1 MATTLPGRP
10 WIVVMAV
17 TFVIA
22 VTWSAAGGAPATP
35 ATGRAIEA
43 SVKPGKPFVEYATT
57 TLGDIP
63 PLPID
68 APLDRFGG
76 LESRRATASG
86 FFRAERIDGRW
97 WLVDPDGAV
106 FISRGMNSISPV
118 RTDGGRE
125 ALDRLFGTQR
135 RWADAATSQLRAAGF
150 NTAGAWSAHDLLDE
164 APQPLVATR
173 LWSFMSAYG
182 KKRGGTFMQAGHVGY
197 PGDCPFIFDSEFPEF
212 CAEHAR
218 QLATHRD
225 DPLLLGHFSDNEMP
239 WSRAML
245 ENYLRLPANDPGHA
259 AARDWLAAR
268 RGGAAPAAG
277 EITDADRSAFLEFAV
292 DHYLAIV
299 AAAIRGVDPNH
310 LFLGVR
316 LHEPV
321 FDLPEVFRAAGRHCD
336 VICVNYYRVW
346 TPDEEQMAMWARESG
361 RPFMVTEHYAKGA
374 DSGLGN
380 TGGAGWLVRGQR
392 DRGLFYQNFAIGLL
406 QTRNCVGW
414 HWHRYADNDPDDKN
428 VDPSNRDS
436 NKGIV
441 SSRYVPWSPVIEE
454 MTALNQRVYGIADRF
469 DGRVSAGDRAAAE
482 KPAEQKSTAEKAAA
496 ETAPERKPAEKKPA
510 EKKRERTVVFPDD
523 VRVERDVAY
532 LQADRKQKADL
543 YFPLEMPKDRRLP
556 AVIIIHG
563 GGFNDGDK
571 DRRREITIGSH
582 LARKGYVG
590 MSIDYLLW
598 SKGIQKPTWPRNL
611 QDAKTAVRWLRHHAD
626 RLGIDPD
633 RIGVIGGSAGGNLA
647 AMLAV
652 TGPKDGLEP
661 PGDEGTP
668 ASVQCAVD
676 LYGVSDLMNYHDM
689 KMFLKTREEDP
700 ESYRRASPIS
710 YCDAGDAPVLLI
722 HGTGDDVVDVSQSR
736 TFAAALAKGGV
747 EHELIEIPAAPHTF
761 DLDYE
766 PFDVKG
772 TVFRFLDTHL
782 KGSKATR

>member
-1 MATTLPGRP
+1 MA
-10 WIVVMAV
+10 
-17 TFVIA
+17 IA
-22 VTWSAAGGAPATP
+22 VTGGRWIMVVVIAWSAAACQAATP
-35 ATGRAIEA
+35 AGGLAIEA
-43 SVKPGKPFVEYATT
+43 AVKPGKPFVPQPTT
-57 TLGDIP
+57 TLADLP
-63 PLPID
+63 SLPID
-68 APLDRFGG
+68 APLDSYGG
-76 LESRRATASG
+76 FDSRRESATG
-86 FFRAERIDGRW
+86 FFRTERIDGRW
-97 WLVDPDGAV
+97 WLVDPDGSL
-106 FISRGMNSISPV
+106 FISRGMNSVTPV

-125 ALDRLFGTQR
+125 ALERLFGSES
-135 RWADAATSQLRAAGF
+135 RWAAAATSQLREAGF

-164 APQPLVATR
+164 APQRLPATR
-173 LWSFMSAYG
+173 LWSFMAAYG
-182 KKRGGTFMQAGHVGY
+182 KKRGGTFMQAGHIGY
-197 PGDCPFIFDSEFPEF
+197 PGDCPFIFDAAFPGF
-212 CAEHAR
+212 CAEHAQ
-218 QLATHRD
+218 QLTKHRD

-245 ENYLRLPANDPGHA
+245 ENYLRLPADDPGHA

-268 RGGAAPAAG
+268 RGGAAPVENR

-292 DHYLAIV
+292 DHYLSIV

-346 TPDEEQMAMWARESG
+346 TPDKDQMAMWARESG

-406 QTRNCVGW
+406 RTRNCVGW
-414 HWHRYADNDPDDKN
+414 HWHRYADNDPDDKK

-441 SSRYVPWSPVIEE
+441 SSRYEPWSPVIEE
-454 MTALNQRVYGIADRF
+454 MTALNQRVYGITDTF
-469 DGRVSAGDRAAAE
+469 DGRVSTGDRAAAQ
-482 KPAEQKSTAEKAAA
+482 KPAAPEAAA
-496 ETAPERKPAEKKPA
+496 GQTASEQTPAVKKKERV
-510 EKKRERTVVFPDD
+510 VVFPND

-532 LQADRKQKADL
+532 LPADRKQKADL
-543 YFPLEMPKDRRLP
+543 YFPLKMPEGVRLP

-571 DRRREITIGSH
+571 DRRREINIGSH
-582 LARKGYVG
+582 LARNGYVG

-611 QDAKTAVRWLRHHAD
+611 QDAKTAVRWLRQNAD
-626 RLGIDPD
+626 RLGIDPN

-661 PGDEGTP
+661 PDGDDTSS
-668 ASVQCAVD
+668 SVQCAVD
-676 LYGVSDLMNYHDM
+676 LYGVADLMNYHDM
-689 KMFLKTREEDP
+689 KMFLKTRKEDP

-710 YCDAGDAPVLLI
+710 YCNSGDAPVLMI
-722 HGTGDDVVDVSQSR
+722 HGTGDDVVDVSQSK
-736 TFAAALAKGGV
+736 TLAAALAVGGV
-747 EHELIEIPAAPHTF
+747 EHELIVIPDAPHTF

-766 PFDVKG
+766 PFDVKAA
-772 TVFRFLDTHL
+772 VFRFLDDHL
-782 KGSKATR
+782 KRNKATR

>member
-1 MATTLPGRP
+1 MVT
-10 WIVVMAV
+10 AV
-17 TFVIA
+17 LTRRWIA
-22 VTWSAAGGAPATP
+22 VASLAALAAGAAARAPASGRAVEAATKPGAPFL
-35 ATGRAIEA
+35 RRD
-43 SVKPGKPFVEYATT
+43 TT
-57 TLGDIP
+57 ILADLQ
-63 PLPID
+63 PLPVD

-76 LESRRATASG
+76 LKSRPASMATG
-86 FFRAERIDGRW
+86 FFHTQQLDGRW

-106 FISRGMNSISPV
+106 FFSLGINSIAPV

-125 ALDRLFGTQR
+125 ALTRLFGSER
-135 RWADAATSQLRAAGF
+135 RWAEAATKQLRDAGF
-150 NTAGAWSAHDLLDE
+150 NTAGAWSAHELLDE
-164 APQPLVATR
+164 TPQPLPATR

-197 PGDCPFIFDSEFPEF
+197 PGDCPFIFDAGFPGF

-218 QLATHRD
+218 QLAKHRD

-245 ENYLRLPANDPGHA
+245 ENYLRLPADDPGHR
-259 AARDWLAAR
+259 AARDWLDDR
-268 RGGAAPAAG
+268 RGTESGG
-277 EITDADRSAFLEFAV
+277 GVTDADRSAFLEFAV
-292 DHYLAIV
+292 DRYLSIV
-299 AAAIRGVDPNH
+299 AAAIRRVDPNH

-346 TPDEEQMAMWARESG
+346 TPAESQMAMWSRESG
-361 RPFMVTEHYAKGA
+361 RPFMVTEHYAKGN

-380 TGGAGWLVRGQR
+380 TGGAGWLVRNQQ

-406 QTRNCVGW
+406 RTRHCVGW
-414 HWHRYADNDPDDKN
+414 HWHRYADNDPDDTK

-441 SSRYVPWSPVIEE
+441 SSRYEPWSPMIAE
-454 MTALNQRVYGIADRF
+454 MTALNQRVYGLADAF
-469 DGRVSAGDRAAAE
+469 DGRVSQPARPAAPPADGQRMEDKPTGGRQAG
-482 KPAEQKSTAEKAAA
+482 
-496 ETAPERKPAEKKPA
+496 KKP
-510 EKKRERTVVFPDD
+510 RVVVFPDD

-532 LQADRKQKADL
+532 LPADRKQRADL
-543 YFPLEMPKDRRLP
+543 YYPLEMPKDRRLP

-571 DRRREITIGSH
+571 DRRREVNIGSH
-582 LARKGYVG
+582 LARNGYVG

-611 QDAKTAVRWLRHHAD
+611 QDAKTAVRWLRQNAD

-661 PGDEGTP
+661 PDGDDTP
-668 ASVQCAVD
+668 TRVRCAVD
-676 LYGVSDLMNYHDM
+676 LYGVADLMNYHDI
-689 KMFLKTREEDP
+689 KMFLKTRQEDP
-700 ESYRRASPIS
+700 ESYRRASPTEYLS
-710 YCDAGDAPVLLI
+710 LI
-722 HGTGDDVVDVSQSR
+722 H
-736 TFAAALAKGGV
+736 
-747 EHELIEIPAAPHTF
+747 I
-761 DLDYE
+761 
-766 PFDVKG
+766 
-772 TVFRFLDTHL
+772 
-782 KGSKATR
+782 

>member
-1 MATTLPGRP
+1 MAIAVPGGP
-10 WIVVMAV
+10 WIVIMVVMPVA
-17 TFVIA
+17 
-22 VTWSAAGGAPATP
+22 WSAATCAAATP
-35 ATGRAIEA
+35 AGGRVIEA
-43 SVKPGKPFVEYATT
+43 AVKPGKPFTEHATT
-57 TLGDIP
+57 TLGDLP

-76 LESRRATASG
+76 LESRRETASG
-86 FFRAERIDGRW
+86 FFRTERIDDRW

-125 ALDRLFGTQR
+125 ALERLFGSES
-135 RWADAATSQLRAAGF
+135 RWAAAATTQLRTAGF

-164 APQPLVATR
+164 VAEPLAATR
-173 LWSFMSAYG
+173 LWGFMAGYG
-182 KKRGGTFMQAGHVGY
+182 KKRGGTFMQAGHLGY
-197 PGDCPFIFDSEFPEF
+197 PGDCPFIFDPEFPEF
-212 CAEHAR
+212 CAEHAG
-218 QLATHRD
+218 QLAKHRD

-245 ENYLRLPANDPGHA
+245 ENYLRLPADDPGHA

-268 RGGAAPAAG
+268 RGGAAPVEGG

-292 DHYLAIV
+292 DHYLSIV
-299 AAAIRGVDPNH
+299 AAAIRGIDPNH

-321 FDLPEVFRAAGRHCD
+321 FDLPEVFRAAGQHCD

-374 DSGLGN
+374 DSGMGN

-406 QTRNCVGW
+406 RTRNCVGW
-414 HWHRYADNDPDDKN
+414 HWHRYADNDPDDKK

-441 SSRYVPWSPVIEE
+441 SSRYEPWSPVIEE
-454 MTALNQRVYGIADRF
+454 MRALNQRVYGIADTF
-469 DGRVSAGDRAAAE
+469 DGRVSTGDRPAAQ
-482 KPAEQKSTAEKAAA
+482 KPAAQEAAA
-496 ETAPERKPAEKKPA
+496 ETASGQTASEQTPAVTKKKERV
-510 EKKRERTVVFPDD
+510 VVFPND

-532 LQADRKQKADL
+532 LPADRKQKADL

-571 DRRREITIGSH
+571 DRRREINIGSH
-582 LARKGYVG
+582 LARNGYVG

-611 QDAKTAVRWLRHHAD
+611 QDAKTAVRWLRKNAD

-633 RIGVIGGSAGGNLA
+633 QIGVIGGSAGGNLA
-647 AMLAV
+647 TMLAV

-661 PGDEGTP
+661 PDGDDTP
-668 ASVQCAVD
+668 TSVRCAVN
-676 LYGVSDLMNYHDM
+676 LYGAVDLMNYHDM

-700 ESYRRASPIS
+700 ESYRQASPIS
-710 YCDAGDAPVLLI
+710 YCDSGDAPVLLI
-722 HGTGDDVVDVSQSR
+722 HGTGDEVVDVSQSK
-736 TFAAALAKGGV
+736 TLAAALAKGGV
-747 EHELIEIPAAPHTF
+747 EHELIVIPDAPHTF

-772 TVFRFLDTHL
+772 AVFRFLDHHL

>member
-1 MATTLPGRP
+1 MAMAGPCGR
-10 WIVVMAV
+10 WVVFAAV
-17 TFVIA
+17 A
-22 VTWSAAGGAPATP
+22 WSAAACQAASPAG
-35 ATGRAIEA
+35 GRAIEA
-43 SVKPGKPFVEYATT
+43 AVKPGKPFVPQPTT
-57 TLGDIP
+57 TLADLP
-63 PLPID
+63 SLPID
-68 APLDRFGG
+68 APLDSYGG
-76 LESRRATASG
+76 LDSRRESATG
-86 FFRAERIDGRW
+86 FFRTERIDGRW
-97 WLVDPDGAV
+97 WLVDPDGSP
-106 FISRGMNSISPV
+106 FISRGMNSITPV

-125 ALDRLFGTQR
+125 ALERRFGSEK
-135 RWADAATSQLRAAGF
+135 RWAADATAQLREAGF

-164 APQPLVATR
+164 APHPLAATR
-173 LWSFMSAYG
+173 LWSFMAAYG

-197 PGDCPFIFDSEFPEF
+197 PGDCPFIFDPEFPGF

-218 QLATHRD
+218 QLAAHRD

-245 ENYLRLPANDPGHA
+245 DNYLRLPATDPGHA
-259 AARDWLAAR
+259 AARDWLAKR
-268 RGGAAPAAG
+268 RGGAAPVESS

-292 DHYLAIV
+292 DQYLSIV
-299 AAAIRGVDPNH
+299 AAAVRAVDPNH

-321 FDLPEVFRAAGRHCD
+321 FDLPEVFRGAGRHCD

-346 TPDEEQMAMWARESG
+346 TPDEPQMAIWVRESG

-380 TGGAGWLVRGQR
+380 TGGAGWLVHGQR
-392 DRGLFYQNFAIGLL
+392 ERGLFYQNFAIGLL
-406 QTRNCVGW
+406 RTRNCVGW
-414 HWHRYADNDPDDKN
+414 HWHRYADNDPDDTR

-441 SSRYVPWSPVIEE
+441 SSRYEPWAPVIEE
-454 MTALNQRVYGIADRF
+454 MTAFNQRVYGIADRF
-469 DGRVSAGDRAAAE
+469 DGRVSTGDRPAAAKPAAQKSTAVKPAAE
-482 KPAEQKSTAEKAAA
+482 KPAEKKK
-496 ETAPERKPAEKKPA
+496 ERA
-510 EKKRERTVVFPDD
+510 VVFPDD

-532 LQADRKQKADL
+532 LPADRKQKADL
-543 YFPLEMPKDRRLP
+543 YFPPKVPEGARLP

-582 LARKGYVG
+582 LARNGYVG

-611 QDAKTAVRWLRHHAD
+611 QDAKTAVRWLRQNAD

-647 AMLAV
+647 AMLGV

-661 PGDEGTP
+661 PADDDMPT
-668 ASVQCAVD
+668 SVQCVVD
-676 LYGVSDLMNYHDM
+676 LYGVADLMNYHDM
-689 KMFLKTREEDP
+689 KMFLKTRAEDP

-722 HGTGDDVVDVSQSR
+722 HGTGDKVVDVSQSR

-747 EHELIEIPAAPHTF
+747 AHELIEIPDAPHTF

-766 PFDVKG
+766 PFDVKAA
-772 TVFRFLDTHL
+772 VFRFLDRHL
-782 KGSKATR
+782 KHVKASP

>member
-1 MATTLPGRP
+1 MATILPGRL
-10 WIVVMAV
+10 WIVVMVLMVVMA
-17 TFVIA
+17 A
-22 VTWSAAGGAPATP
+22 AWSAAIGTAAPP
-35 ATGRAIEA
+35 AAGQAVQA
-43 SVKPGKPFVEYATT
+43 AVKPGMPFVEHATT
-57 TLGDIP
+57 TLGDLP

-86 FFRAERIDGRW
+86 FFRTERIDGRW
-97 WLVDPDGAV
+97 WLVDPEGAV

-125 ALDRLFGTQR
+125 ALEQRFGSER

-150 NTAGAWSAHDLLDE
+150 NTAGAWSAHDLLDP

-197 PGDCPFIFDSEFPEF
+197 PGDCPFIFDPAFPEF

-218 QLATHRD
+218 QLAKHRD

-245 ENYLRLPANDPGHA
+245 ENYLRLPADDPGHA
-259 AARDWLAAR
+259 VARDWLAAR
-268 RGGAAPAAG
+268 RGGAAPVDAV
-277 EITDADRSAFLEFAV
+277 ITDADRSAFLEFAV
-292 DHYLAIV
+292 EHYLAIV
-299 AAAIRGVDPNH
+299 AAAIRRVDPNH

-346 TPDEEQMAMWARESG
+346 TPDEAQMAMWARESG

-406 QTRNCVGW
+406 RTRNCVGW

-454 MTALNQRVYGIADRF
+454 MTALNRRVYGIADTF
-469 DGRVSAGDRAAAE
+469 DGRVSNGDRAAA
-482 KPAEQKSTAEKAAA
+482 Q
-496 ETAPERKPAEKKPA
+496 KPAEKK
-510 EKKRERTVVFPDD
+510 KERTVVFPDD
-523 VRVERDVAY
+523 IRVERDVAY
-532 LQADRKQKADL
+532 LPADRKQKADL
-543 YFPLEMPKDRRLP
+543 YFPLEMPKDQRLP

-571 DRRREITIGSH
+571 DRRREVNIGSH
-582 LARKGYVG
+582 LARHGYVG

-611 QDAKTAVRWLRHHAD
+611 QDAKTAVRWLRRNAD
-626 RLGIDPD
+626 RLGVDPD

-668 ASVQCAVD
+668 ANVQCAVD

-700 ESYRRASPIS
+700 ESYRRASPVS

-747 EHELIEIPAAPHTF
+747 EHELIEIPDAPHTF

-766 PFDVKG
+766 PFDVKA
-772 TVFRFLDTHL
+772 TVFRFLDRHL
-782 KGSKATR
+782 KERTATP